1 MEHFNNLKM
10 KYKIFV
16 LISAVVIIVAA
27 SITVFTLLKMESM
40 GKKIIKTIYNQKL
53 EGDTNSAKIYLEKIY
68 KNINLKD
75 GELVGENGI
84 KIKDNYDLVDTVKKD
99 LGNLCTIFIKENG
112 DYTRIS
118 TNVLKDD
125 GTRAIGTKLGK
136 SSAAF
141 KSMESGETYVGEAKI
156 LGKNYFTSYNPLKDS
171 EGNVIGILFI
181 GVERSRA
188 ELIGKDYMNQTVLI
202 TLIMVLLILVA
213 AIALNIFLF
222 NKVINE
228 PIIKAAGLAKQ
239 MSELDL
245 KADIPEEMIN
255 RKDEI
260 GELISGFYDL
270 GESLNQIMNEIKFG
284 ATNIAEA
291 ATEINHA
298 NEELANKS
306 VTQAA
311 SLEETSATLQ
321 EISSIINENTENTIK
336 LSLDT
341 NRAKEKASNI
351 ESVLDKLKKSMK
363 DIIVSSSQ
371 IDGIIEVID
380 EISFQTNL
388 LALNAAVEAARA
400 GEAGRGFS
408 VVALEVRNLAK
419 RSSDSSKK
427 IKELIKKSSD
437 KIKEGDEFV
446 NTVIEEIAVV
456 LKDIEAIN
464 SSVQEIKEG
473 AQEQEKGVEQ
483 INMAVS
489 ELDKITQTNA
499 GVAEETSATTHTLV
513 NNAKEFSKLVEK
525 FNLKREIDYKLIN
538 KEEV

>member
-40 GKKIIKTIYNQKL
+40 GKKIIKTICNQKL

-75 GELVGENGI
+75 GELVGGNGI

-141 KSMESGETYVGEAKI
+141 KSMESGETYLGEAKI
-156 LGKNYFTSYNPLKDS
+156 LDKSYFTSYNPLKDS
-171 EGNVIGILFI
+171 DGNVIGILFI

-202 TLIMVLLILVA
+202 TLIMVLLTLAA
-213 AIALNIFLF
+213 AIILNIFLF

-228 PIIKAAGLAKQ
+228 PIIKAAGFAKQ

-321 EISSIINENTENTIK
+321 EISLIINENTENTIK

-525 FNLKREIDYKLIN
+525 FNLKREIDCKLIN